1 VIRKAVKFIKSAKR
15 VSAFTG
21 AGISVESGIPTFRGE
36 NGLWGKNNPNFFD
49 IDYFRKHPVK
59 AWNFIN
65 ENFYKFYGYAEPN
78 IAHRSLAA
86 MESYG
91 YLHAIIT
98 LNIDNLHQQSGNKEV
113 CEFHGSLK
121 HLVCLDCLRKY
132 ESEKIDMCC
141 IPPLCLDCGGL
152 LKPDFVFFGESI
164 AAKVKA
170 KSLYEAQNSDVFIVI
185 GTSGE
190 INPAASI
197 PRYAKQNGAMIIEI
211 NPDITKYT
219 ETITDIILQGNA
231 TEIMRKL
238 VQEL

>member
-1 VIRKAVKFIKSAKR
+1 MIQKAVKFIKSAKR
-15 VSAFTG
+15 ISAFTG
-21 AGISVESGIPTFRGE
+21 AGISVESGIPPFRGE
-36 NGLWGKNNPNFFD
+36 SGLWEKYNPEILN
-49 IDYFRKHPVK
+49 IDYFRKHPDE
-59 AWNFIN
+59 AWALIR
-65 ENFYKFYGYAEPN
+65 EIFYERYGDAEPN
-78 IAHRSLAA
+78 MAHRSLAA
-86 MESYG
+86 MEANG

-98 LNIDNLHQQSGNKEV
+98 LNIDNLHQQSGNKKV

-121 HLVCLDCLRKY
+121 RLVCLDCLRKY
-132 ESEKIDMCC
+132 KSEKIDMCC

-152 LKPDFVFFGESI
+152 LKPDFVFFGETI
-164 AAKVKA
+164 AEKVKG

-197 PRYAKQNGAMIIEI
+197 PHYAKQNGAMIIEI
-211 NPDITKYT
+211 NPHITKYT

-238 VQEL
+238 VQGL